1 MATERN
7 PFEPIPQEI
16 TNVVPMNPVPV
27 EEDREAT
34 FEVEPDGGVIV
45 DFNSTVVMEAEAPVK
60 EWYANLAETLSE
72 ETLSEISSTVY
83 NNYEADKNSRQEW
96 ESMFERG
103 FDLLGLKIQESSEP
117 FEGACTAVH
126 PLLVESA
133 VKFQSKASQ
142 ELFPSAGPVKTQILG
157 KSTQER
163 ELQSNRVKN
172 FMNYQL
178 TEQMPEYFEE
188 FEKMLFHLPL
198 IGSAFKKL
206 YYDANLKRPVAEFV
220 PIDQFYVSYYASNLR
235 KADRYTHVIYRSPID
250 LAKDIRSGIYSN
262 TELPR
267 ATNPQPTA
275 FASKMDTI
283 LGFSPS
289 QDSDP
294 QYVLL
299 EQHCYLEL
307 DESNGE
313 EGIALPYIVTI
324 EEQSRNVL
332 CIRRNY
338 ESDDPNKEKISHF
351 VHYRFVPG
359 FGFYGFG
366 LMHFLGNLTMSAT
379 AAMRSLIDAGQ
390 FANLPGGFKA
400 KGVRMV
406 GDNEPISPGEFKEVE
421 STGMDL
427 QKAIV
432 PLPYKEPSS
441 TLFQMLGFV
450 TQAGQKFADS
460 TEQIVS
466 EASSYGPVGT
476 TMALLEA
483 SSKFFSAIHKRLHKS
498 QRDEFWI
505 LARIDYDY
513 LPSEYP
519 YDVPYE
525 SRSIFKS
532 DFDGRVDVIPVS
544 DPNIPSNAHRL
555 MIAQMAMQMA
565 QQSPPGLFNMEA
577 LNRTILNA
585 ANMPN
590 LEEILPPK
598 IKPQNLD
605 PVSDIMAAVKG
616 MPIAAFTGQ
625 NHDAHIQIKMAYLQ
639 DPINGG
645 SQTMQRIRP
654 ILEANI
660 QEHMVHKY
668 QEQMDGITKAA
679 LEETPT
685 EQTPEVV
692 EGAMIY
698 AAQQVLN
705 ANKAAGI
712 AKSPEQQLVVLEQKK
727 VELEQQKLQ
736 IEAAQNAAEATLDAQ
751 KLQLEEAKLMKEVVS
766 EGHQVT
772 FRKEKADL
780 DRASKETMKSLE
792 LLTKVSMEDQKLKTN
807 SDMKS
812 LDMITKL
819 AIEKQKAG
827 TDDKKIRARVLE
839 KAADIEKEKDIKAAE
854 LINQTIREETKRKG
868 D

>member
-7 PFEPIPQEI
+7 PFEQIPQQP

-27 EEDREAT
+27 GEEQEAT
-34 FEVEPDGGVIV
+34 FELEPDGGVTV
-45 DFNSTVVMEAEAPVK
+45 DFTNTVVMEAEAPIQ
-60 EWYANLAETLSE
+60 EWYANLAETLDE
-72 ETLSEISSTVY
+72 EVLKEISNSVY
-83 NNYEADKNSRQEW
+83 NNYDADKNSRQEW

-103 FDLLGLKIQESSEP
+103 FDLLGLKIQEASEP
-117 FEGACTAVH
+117 FEGACNAVH

-157 KSTQER
+157 KSSQEL
-163 ELQSNRVKN
+163 EMQSNRVKN

-178 TEQMPEYFEE
+178 TEQMPEYFDE

-198 IGSAFKKL
+198 MGSAFKKL
-206 YYDANLKRPVAEFV
+206 YYDANLKRPVSEFV

-250 LAKDIRSGIYSN
+250 LAKDVRSGIYSN
-262 TELPR
+262 IELPT
-267 ATNPQPTA
+267 ASNPEPTA

-289 QDSDP
+289 GDADP

-299 EQHCYLEL
+299 EQHCYLEI
-307 DESNGE
+307 DEPNAE

-324 EEQSRNVL
+324 EEQSRSIL

-338 ESDDPNKEKISHF
+338 KPDDTNKEKINHF

-359 FGFYGFG
+359 FGFYGFR

-406 GDNEPISPGEFKEVE
+406 GDNDPISPGEFKEVE

-427 QKAIV
+427 AKAIV

-498 QRDEFWI
+498 QRDEFRI

-513 LPSEYP
+513 LPNEYP

-525 SRSIFKS
+525 SRNIFKS
-532 DFDGRVDVIPVS
+532 DFDGKVDVIPVS

-565 QQSPPGLFNMEA
+565 QQSPPGMFNLEA

-590 LEEILPPK
+590 MEEILPPK
-598 IKPQNLD
+598 QKPQPLD
-605 PVSDIMAAVKG
+605 PVSDIMAATKG
-616 MPIAAFTGQ
+616 MPIAAFPGQ
-625 NHDAHIQIKMAYLQ
+625 NHDAHIQVKMAYLQ
-639 DPINGG
+639 DPMNGG
-645 SQTMQRIRP
+645 SPLMQRIKP
-654 ILEANI
+654 VLEANI
-660 QEHMVHKY
+660 QEHMVLKY
-668 QEQMDGITKAA
+668 QEQITGVTQMGMQQVGPQQPAVAEAIMAEAA
-679 LEETPT
+679 K
-685 EQTPEVV
+685 
-692 EGAMIY
+692 
-698 AAQQVLN
+698 QVLN
-705 ANKAAGI
+705 ANQAMGI
-712 AKSPEQQLVVLEQKK
+712 AQSPEQQLVVLEQKK
-727 VELEQQKLQ
+727 VELQQQKLQ
-736 IEAAQNAAEATLDAQ
+736 MEAANNTTEAALDVQKLKLEQLKLLQESAAEGQSAFL
-751 KLQLEEAKLMKEVVS
+751 K
-766 EGHQVT
+766 
-772 FRKEKADL
+772 KEKSEL
-780 DRASKETMKSLE
+780 DRASKETLKALE
-792 LLTKVSMEDQKLKTN
+792 LMTKMN
-807 SDMKS
+807 
-812 LDMITKL
+812 
-819 AIEKQKAG
+819 IEEQKADIAEKTLKG
-827 TDDKKIRARVLE
+827 RILE
-839 KAADIEKEKDIKAAE
+839 KSADIEKEKDIKLAE
-854 LINQTIREETKRKG
+854 LLVQQSKKG
-868 D
+868 ENNA

>member
-7 PFEPIPQEI
+7 PFEQIPQQP

-27 EEDREAT
+27 GEEQEAT
-34 FEVEPDGGVIV
+34 FELEPDGGVTV
-45 DFNSTVVMEAEAPVK
+45 DFTNTVVMEAEAPIQ
-60 EWYANLAETLSE
+60 EWYANLAETLDE
-72 ETLSEISSTVY
+72 EVLKEISNSVY
-83 NNYEADKNSRQEW
+83 NNYDADKNSRQEW

-103 FDLLGLKIQESSEP
+103 FDLLGLKIQEASEP
-117 FEGACTAVH
+117 FEGACNAVH

-157 KSTQER
+157 KSSQEL
-163 ELQSNRVKN
+163 EMQSNRVKN

-178 TEQMPEYFEE
+178 TEQMPEYFDE

-198 IGSAFKKL
+198 MGSAFKKL
-206 YYDANLKRPVAEFV
+206 YYDANLKRPVSEFV

-250 LAKDIRSGIYSN
+250 LAKDVRSGIYSN
-262 TELPR
+262 IELPT
-267 ATNPQPTA
+267 ASNPEPTA

-289 QDSDP
+289 GDADP

-299 EQHCYLEL
+299 EQHCYLEI
-307 DESNGE
+307 DEPNAE

-324 EEQSRNVL
+324 EEQSRSIL

-338 ESDDPNKEKISHF
+338 KPDDTNKEKINHF

-406 GDNEPISPGEFKEVE
+406 GDNDPISPGEFKEVE

-427 QKAIV
+427 AKAIV

-498 QRDEFWI
+498 QRDEFRI

-513 LPSEYP
+513 LPNEYP

-525 SRSIFKS
+525 SRNIFKS
-532 DFDGRVDVIPVS
+532 DFDGKVDVIPVS

-565 QQSPPGLFNMEA
+565 QQSPPGMFNLEA

-590 LEEILPPK
+590 MEEILPPK
-598 IKPQNLD
+598 QKPQPLD
-605 PVSDIMAAVKG
+605 PVSDIMAATKG
-616 MPIAAFTGQ
+616 MPIAAFPGQ
-625 NHDAHIQIKMAYLQ
+625 NHDAHIQVKMAYLQ
-639 DPINGG
+639 DPMNGG
-645 SQTMQRIRP
+645 SPLMQRIKP
-654 ILEANI
+654 VLEANI
-660 QEHMVHKY
+660 QEHMVLKY
-668 QEQMDGITKAA
+668 QEQITGVTQMGMQQVGPQQPAVAEAIMAEAA
-679 LEETPT
+679 K
-685 EQTPEVV
+685 
-692 EGAMIY
+692 
-698 AAQQVLN
+698 QVLN
-705 ANKAAGI
+705 ANQAMGI
-712 AKSPEQQLVVLEQKK
+712 AQSPEQQLVVLEQKK
-727 VELEQQKLQ
+727 VELQQQKLQ
-736 IEAAQNAAEATLDAQ
+736 MEAANNTTEAALDVQKLKLEQLKLLQESAAEGQSAFL
-751 KLQLEEAKLMKEVVS
+751 K
-766 EGHQVT
+766 
-772 FRKEKADL
+772 KEKSEL
-780 DRASKETMKSLE
+780 DRASKETLKALE
-792 LLTKVSMEDQKLKTN
+792 LMTKMN
-807 SDMKS
+807 
-812 LDMITKL
+812 
-819 AIEKQKAG
+819 IEEQKADIAEKTLKG
-827 TDDKKIRARVLE
+827 RILE
-839 KAADIEKEKDIKAAE
+839 KSADIEKEKDIKLAE
-854 LINQTIREETKRKG
+854 LLVQQSKKG
-868 D
+868 ENNA